1 MAQNT
6 PSEDLTIVDSL
17 VQLSFLIQ
25 AVLLRIG
32 TARDLS
38 IIQIRLLGILRDREL
53 GMMEVAKVL
62 NLDKSSVTGLV
73 DRAERRGLVQRTT
86 TPDDGRAIRVSVTPT
101 GRELIAEVSGEIER
115 EIHTLV
121 AELSDKEQK
130 QLTAIASRIFV
141 VHLELLAG

>member
-6 PSEDLTIVDSL
+6 SDDLSLVDSL

-32 TARDLS
+32 TAHDVS
-38 IIQIRLLGILRDREL
+38 IIQIRLLGVLRDREP
-53 GMMEVAKVL
+53 GMMELAKIL

-86 TPDDGRAIRVSVTPT
+86 TPEDGRAFRVSVTPK
-101 GRELIAEVSGEIER
+101 GRELIAEATGEIEGA
-115 EIHTLV
+115 IQTLV
-121 AELSDKEQK
+121 AGLSDHDRDQFTK
-130 QLTAIASRIFV
+130 IASRIF
-141 VHLELLAG
+141 ATQPF

>member
-1 MAQNT
+1 MAHNT
-6 PSEDLTIVDSL
+6 PSQDLTIVDSL

-32 TARDLS
+32 TAHDVS
-38 IIQIRLLGILRDREL
+38 IIQIRLLGVLRDREP
-53 GMMEVAKVL
+53 GMMELAKFL

-86 TPDDGRAIRVSVTPT
+86 TPEDGRAIRVSVTAN
-101 GRELIAEVSGEIER
+101 GRELIAEVTAEIEG

-121 AELSDKEQK
+121 AGLSDDERK
-130 QLTAIASRIFV
+130 QMTAIASRIF
-141 VHLELLAG
+141 AAQ